1 MVAEAGAAGRAL
13 PDRLQRPAR
22 QPGRDRAS
30 LGDPIEALDP
40 RAGGAGLALPHCA
53 HAAPAAGRSGRAPL
67 GPPRVLLAEP
77 PNRCG
82 KGSPAM
88 RS

>member
-13 PDRLQRPAR
+13 PDRLQWPAR

-30 LGDPIEALDP
+30 LRD
-40 RAGGAGLALPHCA
+40 
-53 HAAPAAGRSGRAPL
+53 
-67 GPPRVLLAEP
+67 PPRVLLADL

-82 KGSPAM
+82 SGSPAM